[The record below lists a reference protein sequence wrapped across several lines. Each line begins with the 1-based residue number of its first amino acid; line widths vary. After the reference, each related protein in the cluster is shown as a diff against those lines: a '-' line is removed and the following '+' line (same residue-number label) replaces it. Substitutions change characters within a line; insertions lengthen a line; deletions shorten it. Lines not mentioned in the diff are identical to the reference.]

1 MGENTVY
8 DRLQCNS
15 IIYILG
21 RMSDKNFKRNFALGV
36 VNGVFFNAS
45 AAFLSGSTILPV
57 FVSQLT
63 NSRAL
68 IGLFSAIEN
77 FGWFFPQLFA
87 AAFIVHRKR
96 VLGFYNN
103 LSFFRAGF
111 FIVAI
116 AGIFYF
122 SGNSSGI
129 LISFGI
135 CYALVN
141 IMAGFAGAA
150 FTEIVGKTIPVNKRG
165 SYFGM
170 RMLIGGAVAALE
182 GLGIKKVITAFSF
195 PFNFGYLYIAALVLV
210 TMGLVTFAFIK
221 EPETTD
227 TIEKISPRL
236 QLKSALSIFK
246 NDENFRR
253 LFWSRAAINTYYLAT
268 PFYVV
273 FAINRLGASKSIAG
287 VYLTAQMLG
296 YLASNVLWAWLSN
309 HVSNKKVIVVA
320 ALISVFPP
328 LIALGSSFYSISAM
342 AFAVVFLCLGTAE
355 AGISMGYVNYLLEIS
370 PEKGRLLSIG
380 LMHTLIAPTVF
391 CSALG
396 GLLSQV
402 FSLKLLFFTVCLTT
416 SASLFISLK
425 LQEPRVRVGAQ
436 MMPEIIDD

>member
-1 MGENTVY
+1 MAN
-8 DRLQCNS
+8 NS
-15 IIYILG
+15 VFDHLHSVGSGYILR
-21 RMSDKNFKRNFALGV
+21 RMSENSFKRNFSLGV
-36 VNGVFFNAS
+36 LNGVFFNAS

-63 NSRAL
+63 NSRVL

-87 AAFIVHRKR
+87 AVFIVHRKK
-96 VLGFYNN
+96 VLGFYNR

-111 FIVAI
+111 FVLAI

-122 SGNSSGI
+122 SGNATGI

-135 CYALVN
+135 GYALVN

-165 SYFGM
+165 SYFGY
-170 RMLIGGAVAALE
+170 RMLIGGTVAALE
-182 GLGIKKVITAFSF
+182 GLAIKKAISAF
-195 PFNFGYLYIAALVLV
+195 PFPYNFGYLYIAALVLV

-221 EPETTD
+221 EPETSE
-227 TIEKISPRL
+227 TIKKASPRL
-236 QLKSALSIFK
+236 QLKSALSIFTH
-246 NDENFRR
+246 DGNFRR

-287 VYLTAQMLG
+287 VYLTAQMIG

-309 HVSNKKVIVVA
+309 HVSNKKVIVIAAGVSILPPVI
-320 ALISVFPP
+320 ALI
-328 LIALGSSFYSISAM
+328 SSFYSISSM
-342 AFAVVFLCLGTAE
+342 AFSVVFLMLGTAE
-355 AGISMGYVNYLLEIS
+355 AGISMGYVNYLLEIT

-402 FSLKLLFFTVCLTT
+402 FSLRLLFFTVFLTT
-416 SASLFISLK
+416 SISLFISLK
-425 LQEPRVRVGAQ
+425 LREPRVRLGAQ
-436 MMPEIIDD
+436 MMPEIIDN